1 MALGWNTLRSLPR
14 LRTYKDADERER
26 NTTPIKGDKQGL
38 KPLGQRSMKFRHI
51 KREAN
56 GDIGLYETSQPGY
69 LPIMTFHPDDTV
81 TVRTSPYWLK
91 ATGHDMVQSVMGLRI
106 WTEAH
111 DSWVQCEGGSFKL
124 RPQPRMTWN
133 SETQTYNPPEGAD
146 LAINRFK
153 WEPYEGKPLVN
164 GRWVYLNPLKPQ
176 VHVINRKGAKAVRE
190 RYAAFSQY
198 LSAMSKLRR
207 DNAPSFE
214 EYVEAFGVAGGYE
227 PSGMNYKPWWAIKL
241 QQVGSPNFKHEQAS
255 ELCQLMAS
263 NNPENQY
270 RAFLWL
276 TFREWGGTNAAKAMD
291 RALLMHH
298 HDEMLKIKEREHG
311 EKAIDR
317 YEWAIP
323 A

>member
-38 KPLGQRSMKFRHI
+38 KPLGQRNMKFRHI

-91 ATGHDMVQSVMGLRI
+91 ATGHDMVQSVMGLKI

-124 RPQPRMTWN
+124 RAQPRMQW
-133 SETQTYNPPEGAD
+133 SDKTQTYIPAVGLDKTA
-146 LAINRFK
+146 NRFK
-153 WEPYEGKPLVN
+153 WEPYDKYPGGE
-164 GRWVYLNPLKPQ
+164 WVYLNPPKPI
-176 VHVINRKGAKAVRE
+176 VHVIDRKGAKAVRE

-207 DNAPSFE
+207 DNPPNFD

-227 PSGMNYKPWWAIKL
+227 PSKMNYKPWWAIKVA
-241 QQVGSPNFKHEQAS
+241 QVDNNQFTHERAA
-255 ELCQLMAS
+255 ELCALMAS
-263 NNPENQY
+263 DQPEDQHK
-270 RAFLWL
+270 AFLWL
-276 TFREWGGTNAAKAMD
+276 TFRHFRAKHAAKMMD

-317 YEWAIP
+317 YDWAIP